1 MEVTAESLAARL
13 REFPGQ
19 VHVAVEDNGGDKW
32 HVVIVTD
39 HFKGMSLLA
48 QQRRVFT
55 HLEAEMKGIHALTQK
70 LYTVEKWEQQQKAAT
85 AAAAAAAAA
94 AAGGESA

>member
-1 MEVTAESLAARL
+1 VTAESLAARL

-32 HVVIVTD
+32 HVVIVSN
-39 HFKGMSLLA
+39 HFKGMPLLA
-48 QQRRVFT
+48 QQRSVFK

-70 LYTVEKWEQQQKAAT
+70 LYTVEKWEQQQQKAAT
-85 AAAAAAAAA
+85 AA